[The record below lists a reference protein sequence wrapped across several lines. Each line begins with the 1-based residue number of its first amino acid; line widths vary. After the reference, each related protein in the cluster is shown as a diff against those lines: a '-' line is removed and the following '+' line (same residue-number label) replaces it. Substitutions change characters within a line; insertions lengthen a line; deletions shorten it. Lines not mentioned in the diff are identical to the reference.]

1 MICMLVT
8 LYTNCYVNS
17 SKMLYT
23 YAILFKPC
31 VLAFAFVLNFIFN
44 MLQVDDDDDAMK

>member
-1 MICMLVT
+1 MLNTSGHFGFIRNVMHAST
-8 LYTNCYVNS
+8 LYTNCHVDS

-31 VLAFAFVLNFIFN
+31 VLAFAFALTLF
-44 MLQVDDDDDAMK
+44 